1 MKQNTKTLSALLLAL
16 VLSLSLVLPAS
27 AAQGGK
33 ADLDEAARTAVSSAM
48 TYGQAAQAS
57 WAVWQDGKII
67 SSGSQRAEEDGGS
80 GPLEGESPV
89 YGAGSVSKIFTTA
102 AVMQL
107 AEAGKQIGR
116 AHV

>member
-57 WAVWQDGKII
+57 
-67 SSGSQRAEEDGGS
+67 
-80 GPLEGESPV
+80 
-89 YGAGSVSKIFTTA
+89 
-102 AVMQL
+102 
-107 AEAGKQIGR
+107 
-116 AHV
+116 